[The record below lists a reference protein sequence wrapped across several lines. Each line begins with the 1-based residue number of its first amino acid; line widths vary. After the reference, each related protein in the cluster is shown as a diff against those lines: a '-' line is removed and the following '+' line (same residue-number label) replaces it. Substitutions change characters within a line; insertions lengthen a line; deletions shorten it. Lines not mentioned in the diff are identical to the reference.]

1 MSTTN
6 PPPGSDPV
14 HALAPKQ
21 PGSPPADESTS
32 GAPAPEVIKR
42 GYEEDV
48 YDSRSV
54 ISVPLMVILFFVL
67 AFGTVS
73 IIFAFMRTAD
83 PDPNAHPAASE
94 RNKAPLNDRL
104 KRYKRGGEVNQPGLE
119 PARQRAGD
127 ARAMPQPE
135 LPGVNSP
142 EIHPEDLRAT
152 KDRYPDLF
160 KTEPGRLGL
169 DQAMQ
174 LSDSDLRA
182 LFPAKDGPGAIHS
195 EHLPTAANAGRG
207 AADSTAK
214 PPPLPPLPAG
224 GGK

>member
-6 PPPGSDPV
+6 PTPGSDPV
-14 HALAPKQ
+14 HVAPK
-21 PGSPPADESTS
+21 ADEHGPS
-32 GAPAPEVIKR
+32 GGPAPEVIKR

-67 AFGTVS
+67 AFGTVTILFGFLRHS
-73 IIFAFMRTAD
+73 
-83 PDPNAHPAASE
+83 PNDPNAHPAASE
-94 RNKAPLNDRL
+94 RNKAPLNDRIG
-104 KRYKRGGEVNQPGLE
+104 RIHRGSKDVNQPGLE
-119 PARQRAGD
+119 PMRQRAGD
-127 ARAMPQPE
+127 ARAMSQPE

-160 KTEPGRLGL
+160 KTEPGRMGI
-169 DQAMQ
+169 DQTMQ
-174 LSDSDLRA
+174 LSDTQLRA
-182 LFPAKDGPGAIHS
+182 LFPAKDGPGATHS
-195 EHLPTAANAGRG
+195 QHLPTAANAGRG
-207 AADSTAK
+207 AAESVAK
-214 PPPLPPLPAG
+214 PPALPG